1 MRGLGQFAIARLGRY
16 REPAVPG
23 LLKNSAASHLTSFA
37 FGWKG
42 DGEIPRPRYWITK
55 NGLLSAICVET
66 KRMSIVNTH
75 SEMTQK
81 THTAK
86 GPKSE
91 KQPRDVTPQGSGQPV
106 DQDPAANPN
115 SYMEEIHKRAE
126 TMSPLL
132 QGILDY
138 RPPLRW
144 GLNE

>member
-1 MRGLGQFAIARLGRY
+1 
-16 REPAVPG
+16 
-23 LLKNSAASHLTSFA
+23 
-37 FGWKG
+37 
-42 DGEIPRPRYWITK
+42 
-55 NGLLSAICVET
+55 
-66 KRMSIVNTH
+66 MSIVNTH